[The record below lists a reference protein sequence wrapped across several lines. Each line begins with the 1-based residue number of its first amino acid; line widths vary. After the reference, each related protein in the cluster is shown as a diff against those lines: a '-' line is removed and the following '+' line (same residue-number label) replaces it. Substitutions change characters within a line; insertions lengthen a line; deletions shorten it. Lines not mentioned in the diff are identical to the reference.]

1 MANQIHEQVN
11 FIFSEDDVE
20 EEEEVLEDGDGDG
33 DGTLGRLPTPDEAE
47 EDEFNVPITSSPEP
61 DEALQEAVM
70 LASPVSP
77 S

>member
-20 EEEEVLEDGDGDG
+20 EEEEVLEDGDG

-61 DEALQEAVM
+61 DEALQEAM
-70 LASPVSP
+70 ILASPVSP